1 MDKPNV
7 ASACSKK
14 NEINPWLA
22 TTKPI
27 VVTQPLLRVTDK
39 MGSGNPNDNRIYCF
53 FIGSG
58 KRQGNLIIQ
67 QIALVFT
74 QVNPTHMPNINHI
87 AVVNSKKIKR

>member
-1 MDKPNV
+1 MDTPNV

-14 NEINPWLA
+14 NEIKPWLA
-22 TTKPI
+22 TAKPT

-39 MGSGNPNDNRIYCF
+39 VGLGYPNDNGVYCF

-58 KRQGNLIIQ
+58 KRQGNFIVQ

-74 QVNPTHMPNINHI
+74 QVNPTYMTHINHI
-87 AVVNSKKIKR
+87 AVVNSKEIKR